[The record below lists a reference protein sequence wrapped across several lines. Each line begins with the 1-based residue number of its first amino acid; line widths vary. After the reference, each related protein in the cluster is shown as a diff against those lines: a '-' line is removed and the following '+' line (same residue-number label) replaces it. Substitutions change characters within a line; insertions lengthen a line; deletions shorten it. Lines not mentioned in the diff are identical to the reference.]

1 MMEHGTVF
9 LDVLT
14 ISNRLRRLDAAKVE
28 SIAAS
33 MDVLGLQQPVSIW
46 ASEDGAVVDLVAGA
60 HRVAAAQKLGWE
72 KIDCIFVN
80 MDEIDRQLWEIDE
93 NLMRADLGPAELA
106 QHTAKRA
113 DLVRQKAA
121 IVNSQNEK
129 KLAQRPSEGQSDFD
143 EETANATGKSK
154 STVRR
159 DKARGEAIPAD
170 VLGKIEGTH
179 LDKGTYLD
187 KLRKLPRD
195 EQRAKVERDL
205 EAGSEVGNTG
215 ADKGVREVLPGA
227 GGQKRKKRRTSAE
240 IHLDNFAHATRTI
253 LITCACLPTIDVPN
267 LDSKQRSLALADLR
281 NAVKHIQELIE
292 TVQHSHEESEPAL
305 GFGRD

>member
-143 EETANATGKSK
+143 EETTNATGKSK

-159 DKARGEAIPAD
+159 V
-170 VLGKIEGTH
+170 VLHVGVH
-179 LDKGTYLD
+179 
-187 KLRKLPRD
+187 
-195 EQRAKVERDL
+195 QRF
-205 EAGSEVGNTG
+205 
-215 ADKGVREVLPGA
+215 PI
-227 GGQKRKKRRTSAE
+227 Q
-240 IHLDNFAHATRTI
+240 TRTGSGLLRLPITTPWRRHI
-253 LITCACLPTIDVPN
+253 L
-267 LDSKQRSLALADLR
+267 KQRPPS
-281 NAVKHIQELIE
+281 
-292 TVQHSHEESEPAL
+292 PASPP
-305 GFGRD
+305 